1 MPFASKTFSIKEI
14 FSPSLLLVLTMKFL
28 HTSDWHLG
36 RTLYGKRRLEDFT
49 AFLDW
54 LKNCINEEDIDLLLI
69 AGDIFDT
76 TTPSNSAQKLY
87 YQFLCDVAQSSCEHI
102 VIIGGNHDSPSFL
115 NAPQQLLSAINVHVV
130 GSASENVDDEIVVAT
145 KDGIPQAL
153 ICAVPYL
160 RDKDVRKMEAG
171 ESAETKQKNLVAGIE
186 NHYQEVRT
194 RALEKR
200 DTLQAPL
207 PIIGMGHLFTTGG
220 KVQED
225 DGVRD
230 LYVGNL
236 ATIHASKIAES
247 FDYLAL
253 GHLHIPQRVD
263 GNETIRYCGS
273 PIPMGFGEA
282 KQTKKIIIGEFNKS
296 GELTLTDKDIPSFQK
311 LAQVSGNLEEI
322 LAALHE
328 YAQLETSLWL
338 EVRYTGKTAIHD
350 LRAKIEEACAGTQ
363 IDVLRIQNTFVRH
376 HVLQR
381 LESEEKLDDLSPKEV
396 FSRCLLSHEKDDAE
410 ELLHNFS
417 EILTS
422 VLEKDHE

>member
-1 MPFASKTFSIKEI
+1 
-14 FSPSLLLVLTMKFL
+14 MKFL

-36 RTLYGKRRLEDFT
+36 RTLYGKRRLDDFS

-54 LKNCINEEDIDLLLI
+54 LKNCIAEEDIDLLLI

-87 YQFLCDVAQSSCEHI
+87 YQFLCDIAQSCCEHI

-115 NAPQQLLSAINVHVV
+115 NAPQQLLSAINVHVIGAATDNV
-130 GSASENVDDEIVVAT
+130 GDEIIVAT
-145 KDGIPQAL
+145 KDGVPKAL
-153 ICAVPYL
+153 VCAVPYL

-171 ESAETKQKNLVAGIE
+171 ESAKTKQKNLVAGIE
-186 NHYQEVRT
+186 AHYQAVRDK
-194 RALEKR
+194 ALEKR
-200 DTLQAPL
+200 QALQVEL

-236 ATIHASKIAES
+236 ATIHASKIAEN

-282 KQTKKIIIGEFNKS
+282 KQRKKVIIGQFNDRC
-296 GELTLTDKDIPSFQK
+296 ELHLEDKEIPVFQK
-311 LAQVSGNLEEI
+311 LAQVSGGLEEI
-322 LAALHE
+322 LATIE
-328 YAQLETSLWL
+328 DYAKQGGSIWL

-350 LRAKIEEACAGTQ
+350 LRAKIEEACSGTEVE
-363 IDVLRIQNTFVRH
+363 VLRIQNTFVRH
-376 HVLQR
+376 HLLQR

-396 FSRCLLSHEKDDAE
+396 FHRCLMSHDKEEAE
-410 ELLHNFS
+410 ELLSHFS

-422 VLEKDHE
+422 VLEKDHQ